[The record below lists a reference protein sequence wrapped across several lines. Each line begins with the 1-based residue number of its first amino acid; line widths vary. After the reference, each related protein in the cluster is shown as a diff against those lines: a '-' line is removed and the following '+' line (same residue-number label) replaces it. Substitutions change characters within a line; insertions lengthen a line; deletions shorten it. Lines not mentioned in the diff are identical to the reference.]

1 VPKTLEELESSLRKR
16 KREIKELE
24 ARVSALE
31 GRRESQRPATIQAPR
46 PKTPT
51 KQAERPMFAEPAE
64 LEKPNPRGR
73 KG

>member
-1 VPKTLEELESSLRKR
+1 MPKAIEELESSLRKR
-16 KREIKELE
+16 KREIEALE

-31 GRRESQRPATIQAPR
+31 GKRGSQRPAAIQAPK
-46 PKTPT
+46 PKALT